1 MKNKLSEG
9 STTLN
14 AYHQERSKEA
24 CLEVNEMMKHPF
36 TLKQAKAQTEWL
48 KEGMRRSGRPA
59 KTMKISN
66 YKRLIQV
73 IPYMEQAFEVKR
85 SQWTNLVS
93 EDILNQIFGEN
104 VEPNRVS
111 MTDPKNPST
120 KLIDQTV
127 VISRFELFHKYQ
139 NLELFIVKVLMWGY
153 PTKGRGKNI
162 KNLLKESN
170 LTLLKNAFKKF
181 ETEESITI
189 SDIGE
194 LLKLKIEGLGLST
207 LTKFLYFLRLRIGTY
222 RALILDLRVISALN
236 SGKYRDPGIEQF
248 KPLKYENALLHFS
261 DYLIFIN
268 ELAKDL
274 QAKPDQVEMFLFEYG
289 RNLKGMVP
297 MN

>member
-9 STTLN
+9 STVLN
-14 AYHQERSKEA
+14 AYHQERSREA
-24 CLEVNEMMKHPF
+24 CKEVKEMMKHPF
-36 TLKQAKAQTEWL
+36 SLKQAKAQTERI

-93 EDILNQIFGEN
+93 EDILNQIFGGN

-127 VISRFELFHKYQ
+127 MISRFELFHKYQ

-207 LTKFLYFLRLRIGTY
+207 LTKFLYFLRLRIGAY

-236 SGKYRDPGIEQF
+236 SGKYSDPGIEKF
-248 KPLKYENALLHFS
+248 KPLKYENALSHYN

-274 QAKPDQVEMFLFEYG
+274 QAEPDQVEKFLFEYG
-289 RNLKGMVP
+289 RNLKGMVT